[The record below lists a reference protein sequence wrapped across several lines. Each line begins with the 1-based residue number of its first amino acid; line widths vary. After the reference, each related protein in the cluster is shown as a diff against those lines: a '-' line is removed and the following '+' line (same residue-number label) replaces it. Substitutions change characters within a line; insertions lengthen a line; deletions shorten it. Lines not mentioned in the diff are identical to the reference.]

1 MQMTGSHTNDFQRGS
16 LKGKW
21 VVMLMKT
28 YFELQ
33 NLRCRLLRSSGRT
46 LVSERK
52 LGPREVRELKPG
64 LTPTVELLYIPGSHW
79 RQDLVCIQVKITNL
93 IVTHVCLSF
102 YLITKIKLFTQKR
115 A

>member
-46 LVSERK
+46 LVSERER
-52 LGPREVRELKPG
+52 GPREVGAEAWPHTHCGVAVYPWQSLEAGPG
-64 LTPTVELLYIPGSHW
+64 LHSG
-79 RQDLVCIQVKITNL
+79 
-93 IVTHVCLSF
+93 
-102 YLITKIKLFTQKR
+102 
-115 A
+115 